1 MIIFS
6 FLWLLEP
13 NTTYSIEKIKNFQKK
28 IFEIFQ
34 PSGAAPPH
42 PHISAQGRKLKK
54 PSDGPKSIPSMTYHA
69 KFHDSTVSGLGC
81 RVWWVRM

>member
-13 NTTYSIEKIKNFQKK
+13 NSTYSIEKIQNFKKK
-28 IFEIFQ
+28 ILGIFP

-42 PHISAQGRKLKK
+42 PHISTSGRKFEK
-54 PSDGPKSIPSMTYHA
+54 PSDGPKSIPSMTYHT
-69 KFHDSTVSGLGC
+69 KFHVSTISGLGC
-81 RVWWVRM
+81 RVWWVRK